1 MNIIEEN
8 KLMDKVSDVL
18 NEINKSEKN
27 IEKSYFSMSLFEIKH
42 RNDTNKVPKKKDE
55 SSTLT
60 VTEKMRYGKIGDNFI
75 KGASEEYTKIIEK
88 VKKEE
93 RKKYKEKQ
101 KDLQRLQSQNTED
114 IKKEIKKSKKT
125 SKTKLVLIGGAIA
138 ISAFLLKKTF
148 DFLIYQSN
156 KFNFFKVLS
165 DYLPQKISFVKS
177 KIDEMDESASTF
189 VLETTGGEKVSI
201 SDETYSK
208 NPIEDAAKSFDNIL
222 KTYVFDKGINNLI
235 NNIKE
240 DNSIIGYMIFR
251 PVSVIIN
258 KLMRF
263 SKEALTTNR
272 YFHGMGADLFHF
284 IQTCLSPFLSLDETL
299 SKNYEGRYKSLIIKS
314 LDGYTSAIAKLEKL
328 LRDSTPAG
336 GKIGIGSYYGRDVEL
351 TISGMD
357 GYLQKAKEAAIGSS
371 GEFLTFFRKANSF
384 NGVKIGNVEI
394 KGNAG
399 ISARVEYDTGPLEGV
414 HFVVDTT
421 KGTSHL
427 TVGRSWGWFGGGGPE
442 EESIEYAKSLS
453 SHSTINHYEKLI
465 KENISNLP
473 KLLLEIRAWRGYNEN
488 FLKPREQM
496 LELINDDVEIYNSN
510 TVETYTD
517 YLIYFQNNLKTY
529 EKVHWLINHYFNP
542 SDKSKNFFLEYLKNM
557 EIRSEWAKIK
567 SLTVID
573 YFADTITPLRHLY
586 DEEETSP
593 IRQFFNNSKVKI
605 LSEHNNQYGNFGSS
619 TNSLI
624 YKLSNFSNK
633 KLEMKNLLYEIL
645 TRMGTYLFNT
655 RKKYVKYYKEK
666 WNTSHLTIKI
676 ETEYINPSD
685 DNDINIKHICSGNVT
700 CEINENFI

>member
-42 RNDTNKVPKKKDE
+42 RNDTDKVPKKKDE

-60 VTEKMRYGKIGDNFI
+60 ATEKMRYGKIGDNFI

-114 IKKEIKKSKKT
+114 IKKEIKKSKKS
-125 SKTKLVLIGGAIA
+125 SKTKLALIGGAIVL
-138 ISAFLLKKTF
+138 SAFLLKKTF
-148 DFLIYQSN
+148 DFLVYQSN

-208 NPIEDAAKSFDNIL
+208 NPIEIAAKSFDNIL

-240 DNSIIGYMIFR
+240 DNSIIGYMLFR

-314 LDGYTSAIAKLEKL
+314 LDGYTSAIAKLEKS
-328 LRDSTPAG
+328 LRDSTPTG
-336 GKIGIGSYYGRDVEL
+336 GKIGIGSYYDRDVEL
-351 TISGMD
+351 RISGMD
-357 GYLQKAKEAAIGSS
+357 EYLQKAKEAAIGSS
-371 GEFLTFFRKANSF
+371 EEFLSFFRKANNF
-384 NGVKIGNVEI
+384 DGMKIGDVET
-394 KGNAG
+394 KGNAA
-399 ISARVEYDTGPLEGV
+399 ISARVEYDVGPLDGV

-421 KGTSHL
+421 KGTSNL
-427 TVGRSWGWFGGGGPE
+427 IVGRSWGWFGGGPE

-453 SHSTINHYEKLI
+453 SHPTINRYENLI

-473 KLLLEIRAWRGYNEN
+473 KLLLEIRAWRGYNEK

-496 LELINDDVEIYNSN
+496 LGLINDDVEIYNSN
-510 TVETYTD
+510 TIEPYTD
-517 YLIYFQNNLKTY
+517 YLIYFQNNLKTH
-529 EKVHWLINHYFNP
+529 EKLYWLISHYFNP
-542 SDKSKNFFLEYLKNM
+542 SDNSKNFFLEYLKNM
-557 EIRSEWAKIK
+557 ETRSEWAKIK
-567 SLTVID
+567 SLAIIN
-573 YFADTITPLRHLY
+573 YFGDTITPLRHLY
-586 DEEETSP
+586 GEEESSP

-619 TNSLI
+619 ANSLV
-624 YKLSNFSNK
+624 YKLSNFANK
-633 KLEMKNLLYEIL
+633 KLEMKNLLCEIL
-645 TRMGTYLFNT
+645 TRMGTYLFNA
-655 RKKYVKYYKEK
+655 RKKYVKYYKNK
-666 WNTSHLTIKI
+666 WSTSHLTIKL

-685 DNDINIKHICSGNVT
+685 NDNINIKHIYSENVT
-700 CEINENFI
+700 CEINENTI